1 MGGRDVSGLY
11 VTIAQ
16 TGIEQPADRLADGL
30 TASGAAMMAL
40 SILMVLGLCLFC
52 LVRIARSNRPSEHH
66 HAPLDGD
73 THDRNE

>member
-30 TASGAAMMAL
+30 TLSGAAMMAL
-40 SILMVLGLCLFC
+40 SISMVLGLCLFC
-52 LVRIARSNRPSEHH
+52 LVRVLREDRPGEHH
-66 HAPLDGD
+66 HAPSDID
-73 THDRNE
+73 THDRDE